1 MKFKLLRELASLFLK
16 LGTLSFGGPAAHI
29 ALMEEEVVKRRGW
42 ITHEYFLDLLGAT
55 NLIPGPNSSEMA
67 IHIGY
72 LRAGWMGLLVAGI
85 CFISP
90 AVFITLL
97 LARIYVQFGSIPQV
111 GEFVWGIR
119 AGVIAVILAAIFRL
133 SKPVIKSRFI
143 LLASVAVCALNLLR
157 VDEVLLL
164 IAAGIA
170 GLLWANRNRFS
181 GRSLSMFMVVFLPA
195 AIGTAGVAGAS
206 HLSPAPTVT
215 SLGLFFLKIGS
226 ILYGSGYVL
235 VAFLQGGLVD
245 ARHWLTQ
252 AQLLDA
258 IAIGQFT
265 PGPVLSTATFI
276 GYLILGVPGAAAATI
291 GIFLPSFIF
300 VLLTGRF
307 VPRLRKSPSSAGFLD
322 GVNAASLGLML
333 SVCITLGVTTLQGLG
348 SWIIFLAAG
357 AAVVRL
363 KIHAGWV
370 IGGAAAAGWILS
382 LVGIIS

>member
-1 MKFKLLRELASLFLK
+1 MRLKALRELAALFLR

-42 ITHEYFLDLLGAT
+42 LTHEYFLDLLGAT

-72 LRAGWMGLLVAGI
+72 LRAGWMGLLVAGV

-90 AVFITLL
+90 AVLITLL
-97 LARIYVQFGSIPQV
+97 FAWFYVQFGAIPQV
-111 GEFVWGIR
+111 GQFIWGIR

-133 SKPVIKSRFI
+133 ARPLIKIRFV
-143 LLASVAVCALNLLR
+143 LLIGVAVCVLNLLH
-157 VDEVLLL
+157 VDEVFLL
-164 IAAGIA
+164 IASGTI
-170 GLLWANRNRFS
+170 GLLWANRSRFT
-181 GRSLSMFMVVFLPA
+181 GRSLSMFIIVLLPA
-195 AIGTAGVAGAS
+195 TIGTAVVAGAKN
-206 HLSPAPTVT
+206 LSPAPTVT

-258 IAIGQFT
+258 IAVGQFT

-276 GYLILGVPGAAAATI
+276 GYLILGVPGAAIATV

-300 VLLTGRF
+300 VLLTSRF

-333 SVCITLGVTTLQGLG
+333 SVCITLGVATLQGIG

-357 AAVVRL
+357 AVVVRL
-363 KIHAGWV
+363 NVHAGWV
-370 IGGAAAAGWILS
+370 IAGAAVAGWILS